1 LVIQAKIREQQNLEH
16 IIGTTEV
23 EINDKLTNFKF
34 AEEIILEE
42 MAKEIKNE
50 KKIEI
55 PVVKLP

>member
-1 LVIQAKIREQQNLEH
+1 MVIQAKIREQQNLEH

-23 EINDKLTNFKF
+23 EINDKPTNFKF

>member
-1 LVIQAKIREQQNLEH
+1 MVIQAKIREQQNLEH